1 MKIYNTEGTLKEWF
15 TEHQFI
21 LFDDIL
27 KACEEGLYEENEDII
42 VATIHTVYGV
52 TVLALPM
59 FDDIITSL
67 QKCEAA
73 YVAAEEFEKAARARD
88 CQNDWVE
95 RKIYKEKP

>member
-1 MKIYNTEGTLKEWF
+1 MKIYNTEGNLKEWF
-15 TEHQFI
+15 GSHRIE

-27 KACEEGLYEENEDII
+27 NACEEGLQDDGDDII

-52 TVLALPM
+52 TILSLPM

-67 QKCEAA
+67 EKCEAA
-73 YVAAEEFEKAARARD
+73 YVKFEEFEKAARARD
-88 CQNDWVE
+88 CQNDWIE